1 MSSWRLNSE
10 TTGNPWLNSTIARP
24 YAKAAFVFAKEQGD
38 LGKWEKMLGLA
49 AAVAGDATMR
59 AYLDQPELDNAAKV
73 SAFAEVC
80 GDELDESG
88 CNFVAQLAQNKRLPL
103 LPIILQLFHELLA
116 QEQRFTDVELIS
128 AFDLDDAATE
138 KLVTALKKRLGTD
151 VNVTTSVDQSLIGGV
166 LVRAGDTVIDGSVR
180 GRLNRL
186 AEQLN
191 S

>member
-1 MSSWRLNSE
+1 MAEL
-10 TTGNPWLNSTIARP
+10 PTIARP
-24 YAKAAFVFAKEQGD
+24 YAKAAFVFAKEQGALD
-38 LGKWEKMLGLA
+38 KWEKMLGLA
-49 AAVAGDATMR
+49 AAVAGDASMR
-59 AYLDQPELDNAAKV
+59 AYLDQPELDDAAKV

-88 CNFVAQLAQNKRLPL
+88 RNFIAQLAHNKRLPL
-103 LPIILQLFHELLA
+103 LPVILELFHALLA
-116 QEQRFTDVELIS
+116 AEQQFTDVELVS
-128 AFDLDDAATE
+128 AFEMDDAVAE
-138 KLVTALKKRLGTD
+138 KLVAALKKRLGTD

>member
-1 MSSWRLNSE
+1 MAEL
-10 TTGNPWLNSTIARP
+10 TTIARP
-24 YAKAAFVFAKEQGD
+24 YAKAAFVFAKEHDALEQ
-38 LGKWEKMLGLA
+38 WEKMLGLA
-49 AAVAGDATMR
+49 AAVAGDASMR
-59 AYLDQPELDNAAKV
+59 AYLDQPELDDATKV
-73 SAFAEVC
+73 SAVAEVC
-80 GDELDESG
+80 GDELDESAR
-88 CNFVAQLAQNKRLPL
+88 NFVAQLTQNKRLPL

-116 QEQRFTDVELIS
+116 EQQQFTDVEMIS
-128 AFDLDDAATE
+128 AFELDDAATD
-138 KLVTALKKRLGTD
+138 KLVAALKKRLGTE